1 MSSFL
6 ELDILTFLR
15 LLVIGMGKL
24 GGRELNVSSDID
36 RKSVV

>member
-15 LLVIGMGKL
+15 LLVISVGSGMTL
-24 GGRELNVSSDID
+24 YYFWATYFAQ
-36 RKSVV
+36 